1 MKIKHMKHYT
11 WLIAI
16 AFTFTF
22 TGCID
27 ILEELILKKDGT
39 GTYTFTMDMSGMLES
54 ADMLQ
59 MMQGMFEEEEEE
71 ELDPMMDNYLG
82 SPSDRSTA
90 EAENPFGED
99 VDRKYYLTELP
110 EDERP
115 ELKHAHLLDKVF
127 IHQVVN
133 KEKKIMTMTFGVDFQ
148 KLSDIDNMMEDL
160 ENIMPKQEENNM
172 LPGMGMGSGSM
183 MPPPANGRLFN
194 LKGKNLVRAAQD
206 NSAASQMITEQE
218 MAMMAMFF
226 AGGKYKAIYH
236 LPGRVTK
243 VSGEGATSD
252 GNKVTVSHDIDKFLF
267 GKHDFSLDI
276 TFR

>member
-1 MKIKHMKHYT
+1 MKHYT

-16 AFTFTF
+16 AFTITF

-27 ILEELILKKDGT
+27 ILEELMLKKDGT
-39 GTYTFTMDMSGMLES
+39 GTYTFTMDMSGMFES

-59 MMQGMFEEEEEE
+59 MMQGMYEEEEAE

-82 SPSDRSTA
+82 NPADRETA
-90 EAENPFGED
+90 EAESPFGED
-99 VDRKYYLTELP
+99 VDQKYYLKELP

-115 ELKHAHLLDKVF
+115 ELKHGHLMDKVF

-133 KEKKIMTMTFGVDFQ
+133 KEQKIMTMTFGVDFE
-148 KLSDIDNMMEDL
+148 KLTDIDNMMEDL
-160 ENIMPKQEENNM
+160 ENIMPKQDDNNM
-172 LPGMGMGSGSM
+172 LSGMGMGPNTM
-183 MPPPANGRLFN
+183 MPPTSNGSLFK
-194 LKGKNLVRAAQD
+194 LKGKNLVRAAKD
-206 NSAASQMITEQE
+206 NSATTEMVSEQE
-218 MAMMAMFF
+218 IAMMAMFF

-243 VSGEGATSD
+243 VAGENATSD
-252 GNKVTVSHDIDKFLF
+252 ENKVTVTHDIDKFLF
-267 GKHDFSLDI
+267 GKQDFSLDI